1 MTKFNVGQGM
11 KKGRLCFFNAIQP
24 YLNNN
29 MGVIKYHNMDHNNV
43 AMKAYFIQWVQGY
56 WQGQNNI

>member
-1 MTKFNVGQGM
+1 M
-11 KKGRLCFFNAIQP
+11 KRGCLCFFNAIQP

-29 MGVIKYHNMDHNNV
+29 MCVIKYHNMDHNNV
-43 AMKAYFIQWVQGY
+43 VRQAWHGVAMNAYVIKWVQGY